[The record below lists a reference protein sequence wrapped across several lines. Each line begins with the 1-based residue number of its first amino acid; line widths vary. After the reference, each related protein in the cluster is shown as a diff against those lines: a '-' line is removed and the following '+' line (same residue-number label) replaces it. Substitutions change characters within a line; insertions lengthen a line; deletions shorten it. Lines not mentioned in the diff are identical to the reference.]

1 MEPEKK
7 VNGAVVS
14 LIIIIII
21 LIAGGIYMWQASKN
35 SPAEEGTQ
43 TESESVT
50 RESENVTNEDANALN
65 ALEADLQ
72 TTDTST
78 GVDANTVY

>member
-7 VNGAVVS
+7 ANGALVG

-21 LIAGGIYMWQASKN
+21 LLAGVLYMWQTSRN
-35 SPAEEGTQ
+35 AELQEHM
-43 TESESVT
+43 EVE
-50 RESENVTNEDANALN
+50 ESENVVSEDSSDLDS
-65 ALEADLQ
+65 LEADLQ

>member
-7 VNGAVVS
+7 TNGALIG

-21 LIAGGIYMWQASKN
+21 LIAGGIYMWQANKS
-35 SPAEEGTQ
+35 ATEEMP
-43 TESESVT
+43 VKM
-50 RESENVTNEDANALN
+50 ESENTATTDSSELN

-72 TTDTST
+72 TTDTNT